1 MAAEGAAA
9 LTRIDLVPQ
18 ALHFV
23 AWRCGATLKTRR
35 VGAVAAAVIDA
46 LAAALSPADA
56 LELAAGTSGLA
67 AADLVAA
74 VQREVLA
81 APFAVLRASAPGNV

>member
-1 MAAEGAAA
+1 MCAVSGGA
-9 LTRIDLVPQ
+9 L
-18 ALHFV
+18 
-23 AWRCGATLKTRR
+23 
-35 VGAVAAAVIDA
+35 DA
-46 LAAALSPADA
+46 LAAALTPADA
-56 LELAAGTSGLA
+56 LELAAGTSGMA